1 MKIRFNYYL
10 KIKNIMGKD
19 FDIFN
24 VPESMSLKK
33 IILTNISKEKIDKI
47 DLSEILIVSDGR
59 NIENLD
65 EIVEEDAVFSVCPKI
80 YGG

>member
-10 KIKNIMGKD
+10 KIKNIMEKD

-24 VPESMSLKK
+24 VPEAMSLRK
-33 IILTNISKEKIDKI
+33 IILTNISKEKMDKI

-65 EIVEEDAVFSVCPKI
+65 EIVEEDTVFSVCPKI

>member
-1 MKIRFNYYL
+1 
-10 KIKNIMGKD
+10 MGKD